1 MVVWRNCGIC
11 GVASTF
17 HDRGIFCYSS
27 RDFCGDLY
35 RHLGRSRRDR
45 EGQMSKESEWDKVDK
60 ATSVLLSNIHQLDTK
75 EQVKAAVAGLVEK
88 RLTYKELIS

>member
-1 MVVWRNCGIC
+1 
-11 GVASTF
+11 
-17 HDRGIFCYSS
+17 
-27 RDFCGDLY
+27 
-35 RHLGRSRRDR
+35 
-45 EGQMSKESEWDKVDK
+45 MSKESEWDKVDK